1 MPGYRST
8 YTETLALQHEVL
20 SDAGHIT
27 IEDGFGPWPSMFDR
41 YQRDGDQPDRD
52 PEAPSRSSIFSISCE
67 QNSKARSGAWRS
79 IRSGVSVER

>member
-1 MPGYRST
+1 MDPVAEARCKQ
-8 YTETLALQHEVL
+8 LHAALLRCLIGV
-20 SDAGHIT
+20 
-27 IEDGFGPWPSMFDR
+27 DGGFELLWAAREKERR

-67 QNSKARSGAWRS
+67 QNSKARSGAWGS